1 MTVEDIV
8 KEAGEIGKRLNK
20 SLNYLATFDRT
31 NPDYLFHNA
40 KALQYLSHFLDQKQD
55 RVFNFYVHIYEEIVT
70 MKNEVPR

>member
-8 KEAGEIGKRLNK
+8 KEAGEIGKKLNE

-55 RVFNFYVHIYEEIVT
+55 RVFNFYQHIYEGILEQ
-70 MKNEVPR
+70 RGD